1 MRYKNQCIW
10 FEHHGSTQPA
20 GLISQPS
27 LIPLHPQ
34 IHCSPLQHSYHT
46 DPFTLHS
53 YVTDSLNFG
62 PCCSFTSS
70 LPIKTL
76 STIWGLNQILL
87 PTSFWRLS
95 WPFQPLLWPS
105 STHYLYQLFPTFPFL
120 FFFLPPW
127 RIHMPDIHSEYDHS
141 CAKFLVT
148 IGMVWSLTGL
158 SLLLGSHSVR
168 YIRMQV
174 SGSGSFYR
182 HTRKDALFHQEA
194 LLTRVVGW
202 IVSHQNSCL
211 PGTSEYDI
219 IWKWRL
225 KLFADIIN

>member
-1 MRYKNQCIW
+1 MRYNQCIW
-10 FEHHGSTQPA
+10 FEHHGPTQPA

-27 LIPLHPQ
+27 LIPLYPQ

-46 DPFTLHS
+46 DPFTLHR
-53 YVTDSLNFG
+53 YVTDSLNFC

-70 LPIKTL
+70 LPIETL

-105 STHYLYQLFPTFPFL
+105 STHYLCQLFPTFPFS

-127 RIHMPDIHSEYDHS
+127 RIHMPDILSEYDHS

-148 IGMVWSLTGL
+148 M
-158 SLLLGSHSVR
+158 LLVSHAIR

-174 SGSGSFYR
+174 SVSGSFYR
-182 HTRKDALFHQEA
+182 HKRKDALFHQEE
-194 LLTRVVGW
+194 LFTSVVGW
-202 IVSHQNSCL
+202 IVSHQYSCL

-225 KLFADIIN
+225 KLFADVVN